1 MNELDLLFAWAGA
14 VIAGLTVLG
23 SLYLS
28 MGMGLAA
35 CPLCYYQRTFVM
47 GAFAVLLI
55 GASFGLATEVCL
67 PALALPTA
75 LAGLA
80 VAGQHVW
87 LEASGKMECP
97 RGAFNLGTAPQ
108 QSLGAIGLLSLV
120 LIVGALL
127 SERPGSGWGPVA
139 ASAGLGVLLALACL
153 RSASPPPKP
162 APEAYREKPLTC
174 RPLPAP
180 TVVG

>member
-1 MNELDLLFAWAGA
+1 MNDPDILFAWAGA
-14 VIAGLTVLG
+14 IFAGLTVLG

-47 GAFAVLLI
+47 GAFAVLLL
-55 GASFGLATEVCL
+55 GASFGLAKAVCL
-67 PALALPTA
+67 PMLALPMAMAA
-75 LAGLA
+75 LC

-97 RGAFNLGTAPQ
+97 RGALNLGTAPQ
-108 QSLGAIGLLSLV
+108 QSLGAL
-120 LIVGALL
+120 ALL
-127 SERPGSGWGPVA
+127 SALLIAGAIWTERPGNGWGPVA
-139 ASAGLGVLLALACL
+139 AGAGLGVALAIACL

-162 APEAYREKPLTC
+162 APETYKEKPLTC

-180 TVVG
+180 E